1 MSAKHLF
8 LLVFINFFLIIG
20 VSMAQEEYFAI
31 NKGTNLKEHI
41 DKKIKIS
48 GKKARMVAQHPIVTV
63 PAVLAKDGKAELQS
77 YLDTDFG
84 QLIVVSQEKID
95 CPNEE
100 VTLFGKL
107 KHFSMGGKKNTKNS
121 YSNYI
126 VYVDKYECK

>member
-1 MSAKHLF
+1 MSAKQLF

-20 VSMAQEEYFAI
+20 VSMAEEYFEVS
-31 NKGTNLKEHI
+31 KGTDLKEHV

-48 GKKARMVAQHPIVTV
+48 GKKAKFVAQHPIVTV

-100 VTLFGKL
+100 ITLFGKL
-107 KHFSMGGKKNTKNS
+107 KHFSMGGKKGTKNS

>member
-8 LLVFINFFLIIG
+8 LLGFINFFLIIG
-20 VSMAQEEYFAI
+20 VSMAQDEYFAV
-31 NKGTNLKEHI
+31 NKSTNLKEHV

-48 GKKARMVAQHPIVTV
+48 GKKTKFVAQHPIVTV
-63 PAVLAKDGKAELQS
+63 PAVLAKDGKKELQS

-84 QLIVVSQEKID
+84 QLIVVSQENID

-100 VTLFGKL
+100 ITLFGKL
-107 KHFSMGGKKNTKNS
+107 KHFSMGGKKDTKGS

>member
-20 VSMAQEEYFAI
+20 VSMAQDEYFAV
-31 NKGTNLKEHI
+31 NKSTNLKEHV

-48 GKKARMVAQHPIVTV
+48 GKKTKFVAQHPIVTV
-63 PAVLAKDGKAELQS
+63 PAVLAKDGKKELQS

-84 QLIVVSQEKID
+84 QLIVVSQENID

-100 VTLFGKL
+100 ITLFGKL
-107 KHFSMGGKKNTKNS
+107 KHFSMGGKKDTKGS